1 MIKKEDFVEKKYIFF
16 LGGYDLEMV
25 TIKEMLESQG
35 EMFFDGE
42 LTAGLL
48 TSRLFSFI
56 FY

>member
-1 MIKKEDFVEKKYIFF
+1 MEKKYIFL